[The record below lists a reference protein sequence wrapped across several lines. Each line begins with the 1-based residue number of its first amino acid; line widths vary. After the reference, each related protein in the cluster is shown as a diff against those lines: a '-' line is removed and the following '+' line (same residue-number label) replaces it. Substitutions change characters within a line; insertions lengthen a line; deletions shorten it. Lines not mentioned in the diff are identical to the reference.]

1 MPGGIRSWGG
11 TGSRKSEEPP
21 RRMSA
26 RRRVSISASLV
37 VNDEQL
43 CSHDGIWITVTWIA
57 VEGRRVKLIE
67 SQARQPAS
75 STPRLGLSPGNRRQF
90 ASCFG
95 KCDLA
100 ALRLDIVDHVLREQ
114 YREQFEL
121 NRETD

>member
-1 MPGGIRSWGG
+1 MPSGIRKGE

-26 RRRVSISASLV
+26 RRRISISASLV

-43 CSHDGIWITVTWIA
+43 CSHDGIWISVTWIA

-75 STPRLGLSPGNRRQF
+75 STPRLGLSSGNRRQLG
-90 ASCFG
+90 SCLG
-95 KCDLA
+95 SQ
-100 ALRLDIVDHVLREQ
+100 IVPP
-114 YREQFEL
+114 
-121 NRETD
+121 